1 MFDSIETIENSV
13 IQHGPIN
20 DRIYLMKVNGQD
32 LPDLLPKLDAL
43 AEEQDYSKIFAKA
56 PLQVKGLFEEYDYV
70 EEAVVPNFYNGESD
84 GVFLAK
90 FIDPQR
96 EVDPAQAKIDSI
108 IETAQ
113 EKAEGTQ
120 NQSSEIECDI
130 RPAEREDAEALA
142 DIYRQIFAS
151 YPFPIHETDYVLE
164 TMDSHV
170 RYFGAFDNGRLVAA
184 SSAEM
189 DQGAQNVEMT
199 DFATLPEYRG
209 QGLAQQL
216 LFAMESEMRNCDI
229 KTGYTIARALSPGMN
244 VTFAKNGYQFVGTL
258 TNNTNICGKI
268 ESMNVWYKHLNES
281 VLSE

>member
-1 MFDSIETIENSV
+1 MFDSIETIENSL

-20 DRIYLMKVNGQD
+20 DRIYLMKVSGQD

-43 AEEQDYSKIFAKA
+43 AEEQDYTKIFAKA
-56 PLQVKGLFEEYDYV
+56 PLQVKGLFKDHDYI

-84 GVFLAK
+84 GVFLSK
-90 FIDPQR
+90 YLDPQR
-96 EVDPAQAKIDSI
+96 EIDPAQAKIDSI

-113 EKAEGTQ
+113 EQAEAMQMTLPATV
-120 NQSSEIECDI
+120 CDI

-142 DIYRQIFAS
+142 DIYRQVFES
-151 YPFPIHETDYVLE
+151 YPFPIQETDYVLE

-170 RYFGAFDNGRLVAA
+170 RYFGAFDNGRMVAA

-189 DQGAQNVEMT
+189 DHASQNVEMT

-209 QGLAQQL
+209 QGLAQHL
-216 LFAMESEMRNCDI
+216 LGRMESEMHTFGM

-244 VTFAKNGYQFVGTL
+244 ITFAKNGYQFVGTL
-258 TNNTNICGKI
+258 TNNTNICGRI
-268 ESMNVWYKHLNES
+268 ESMNVWYKQI
-281 VLSE
+281 

>member
-1 MFDSIETIENSV
+1 VFDSIETIDNSLV
-13 IQHGPIN
+13 QHGPVN
-20 DRIYLMKVNGQD
+20 DRIYLMKVSGQD

-56 PLQVKGLFEEYDYV
+56 PLQVKSLFEEYDYV
-70 EEAVVPNFYNGESD
+70 QEAVVPNFYNGESD

-96 EVDPAQAKIDSI
+96 EIDPAQEKIDGI
-108 IETAQ
+108 IEIAQ
-113 EKAEGTQ
+113 VKAEAAAL
-120 NQSSEIECDI
+120 EACEPVCDV
-130 RPAEREDAEALA
+130 RPAEKCDAQALA
-142 DIYRQIFAS
+142 DIYRQVFES

-189 DQGAQNVEMT
+189 DPASQNVEMT

-209 QGLAQQL
+209 QGLAQHL
-216 LFAMESEMRNCDI
+216 LGVMESDMRSCGM
-229 KTGYTIARALSPGMN
+229 KTGYTIARALSAGMN
-244 VTFAKNGYQFVGTL
+244 VTFAKSGYQFVGTL
-258 TNNTNICGKI
+258 TNNTNICGQI
-268 ESMNVWYKHLNES
+268 ESMNVWYKQLN
-281 VLSE
+281 

>member
-1 MFDSIETIENSV
+1 MFDSIETIESSL
-13 IQHGPIN
+13 IQHGPVN

-56 PLQVKGLFEEYDYV
+56 PLQVKGLFEAHDYV
-70 EEAVVPNFYNGESD
+70 AEAVVPNFYNGESD

-96 EVDPAQAKIDSI
+96 EVDPAQGKIDHI

-113 EKAEGTQ
+113 EKAEGALP
-120 NQSSEIECDI
+120 QSIETACDI
-130 RPAEREDAEALA
+130 RPAEKEDAEALA
-142 DIYRQIFAS
+142 DIYRQVFES
-151 YPFPIHETDYVLE
+151 YPFPIHQTDYVLE

-170 RYFGAFDNGRLVAA
+170 RYFAAFDGERLVAA

-189 DQGAQNVEMT
+189 DKASQNVEMT

-209 QGLAQQL
+209 QGLAQHL
-216 LFAMESEMRNCDI
+216 LGTMESDMRTCGM

-244 VTFAKNGYQFVGTL
+244 ITFAKNGYQFVGTL

-268 ESMNVWYKHLNES
+268 ESMNVWFKQLN
-281 VLSE
+281 